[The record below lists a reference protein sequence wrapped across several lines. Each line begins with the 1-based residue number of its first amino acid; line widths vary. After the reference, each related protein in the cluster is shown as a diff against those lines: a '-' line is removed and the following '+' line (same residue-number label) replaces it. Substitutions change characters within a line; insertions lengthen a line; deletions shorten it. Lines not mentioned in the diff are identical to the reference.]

1 MMTSD
6 KVKPAGATMSADL
19 TRTFGHSANENVVPE
34 YVRVIVAYSPD
45 PALVGLPRVLGDEAV
60 LIGRQGPGLA
70 LTDPR
75 VSRAHASLELRE
87 EGPFLRD
94 LGSRNGTYLN
104 GERVEGAPLADQ
116 DVIRV
121 GDHVLVVQ
129 ALAGEDVRRAVE
141 APAALETIVGDGRA
155 MRALREEVVRSAPGT
170 VPVLLLGETGTGKEL
185 IASEL
190 HRLSGRTGKFV
201 PVNCAAIPENLAE
214 GELFGYVRGAFT
226 GAVADSVGLFGAA
239 DGGTLLLDEIGEM
252 PLLLQ
257 AKLLRALATGEV
269 RRVGETAARKVD
281 VRVIAATNVALVQ
294 AVGEDRFRADLLARL
309 AGHVVSVPSLK
320 QRRDDVLVLAAHFLS
335 RALDLRA
342 ASAQEMVAKS
352 FSPDAAEALVLH
364 PWTFNVRGLEQVIR
378 AAATRVEERR
388 LELAHL
394 GATFRASGDASQQ
407 GRTSSPS
414 ASSPLQRILEI
425 RPTAVP
431 NADELRAV
439 IAHFGGNVSRIAT
452 FFGKERR
459 QIYRWAE
466 KYDVDL
472 DEAREE

>member
-1 MMTSD
+1 MSR
-6 KVKPAGATMSADL
+6 AGAPNDV
-19 TRTFGHSANENVVPE
+19 TRTLGRSAGEGVAPE
-34 YVRVIVAYSPD
+34 FVRVLVVYSPD
-45 PALVGLPRVLGDEAV
+45 PALVGLPRVLGEEAL

-75 VSRAHASLELRE
+75 ISRVHASLELRE
-87 EGPFLRD
+87 DGPFLRD
-94 LGSRNGTYLN
+94 LGSRNGTFLN
-104 GERVEGAPLADQ
+104 GERIEGAPLADQ

-129 ALAGEDVRRAVE
+129 ALAGDDVRRAVE
-141 APAALETIVGDGRA
+141 APAALDTLVGEGRA
-155 MRALREEVVRSAPGT
+155 MRALREDVTRAAAGD

-185 IASEL
+185 VASEI
-190 HRLSGRTGKFV
+190 HRLSGRSGKFV

-252 PLLLQ
+252 PLTLQ

-269 RRVGETAARKVD
+269 RRVGETSVRKVN
-281 VRVIAATNVALVQ
+281 VRAVAATNVALVQ

-309 AGHVVSVPSLK
+309 AGHVVSIPSLR
-320 QRRDDVLVLAAHFLS
+320 QRRDDVLTLAAHFLS

-342 ASAQEMVAKS
+342 ASPQESVAKG

-364 PWTFNVRGLEQVIR
+364 PWPFNVRGLEQVIR
-378 AAATRVEERR
+378 AAATRIDARR
-388 LELAHL
+388 LELVHL
-394 GATFRASGDASQQ
+394 GPTFRATTSDHES
-407 GRTSSPS
+407 GRTSAP
-414 ASSPLQRILEI
+414 SSPLTKILEI
-425 RPTAVP
+425 RTTAVP
-431 NADELRAV
+431 TADELRVV
-439 IAHFGGNVSRIAT
+439 IAHFGGNVSRIAS

-466 KYDVDL
+466 KHDIVID
-472 DEAREE
+472 DAREE